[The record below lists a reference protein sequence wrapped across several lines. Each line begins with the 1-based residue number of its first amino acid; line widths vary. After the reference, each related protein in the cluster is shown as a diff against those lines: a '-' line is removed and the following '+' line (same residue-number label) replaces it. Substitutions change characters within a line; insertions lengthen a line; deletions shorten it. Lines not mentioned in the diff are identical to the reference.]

1 MNLIRFLYR
10 SFPRLMF
17 WSCRLTNAN
26 SEKEMAFLDI
36 LCDPER
42 ISLDIGAKVGMY
54 TYRLIPHSREVWAF
68 EPIPE
73 LARLLKKSL
82 GARIHV
88 EAVALSNHTG
98 KLTLRIPF
106 TKKGIPKYGRSTV
119 ENGNS
124 LKNSDL
130 KTIQTLEI
138 ESKELDQYPLGE
150 VGFIKI
156 DVEGHELA
164 VLQGAQGILKK
175 YRPTLLIEANDH
187 HQPGAVEKLRNFL
200 EPRHYEGYFL
210 FRDQWYPIQQF
221 NPVTHL
227 EKFGI
232 ENFIFLSSEEA
243 ELKIGRLFKGTSQSA
258 FPGRPS
264 RRV

>member
-17 WSCRLTNAN
+17 WSCRLTHAN
-26 SEKEMAFLDI
+26 SEKEMAYLDI
-36 LCDPER
+36 LCDPQR

-54 TYRLIPHSREVWAF
+54 TYRLLPHSREVWAF

-73 LARLLKKSL
+73 LARLLEKSF
-82 GARIHV
+82 GPQVHV
-88 EAVALSNHTG
+88 EAVALSDHAG
-98 KLTLRIPF
+98 RLSLRIPF
-106 TKKGIPKYGRSTV
+106 NKKGIPKYGRSTV
-119 ENGNS
+119 ENSNL

-130 KTIQTLEI
+130 KEIQTLEI
-138 ESKELDQYPLGE
+138 ESKELDQYSMGE

-164 VLQGAQGILKK
+164 VLQGAQGILSK
-175 YRPTLLIEANDH
+175 YRPNLLIEANDR

-200 EPRHYEGYFL
+200 EPRQYEGYFL
-210 FRDQWYPIQQF
+210 FRDQWLPIQKF
-221 NPVTHL
+221 NRGFHL

-232 ENFIFLSSEEA
+232 ENFIFLPREEA
-243 ELKIGRLFKGTSQSA
+243 QLKIQRLFKGTSRSV
-258 FPGRPS
+258 FPDRPFQ
-264 RRV
+264 RV